1 MNWQEM
7 RAVARSF
14 AYGLYECTPYLKQLI
29 STTDTDRTAELAL
42 KHIIASM
49 FRNQASEFWHCLNRK
64 KYVEGPHVDLRIVHN
79 TDVHKCIA
87 NTMAWL
93 KWYQRDG
100 HKQNEATPDEE
111 KIPMPEW
118 GKEYI

>member
-1 MNWQEM
+1 MNWQDM
-7 RAVARSF
+7 RAVARAF
-14 AYGLYECTPYLKQLI
+14 AYGLFECTPYLNQLI
-29 STTDTDRTAELAL
+29 SNTDTDPTANL
-42 KHIIASM
+42 KMKHVIASM

-64 KYVEGPHVDLRIVHN
+64 FYVEGPHRGLRIVHN

-100 HKQNEATPDEE
+100 HKQNDETPEE
-111 KIPMPEW
+111 DRIPMPEW